1 MVLAR
6 LADAPNCGEFPARH
20 LKIFYFFIPNTM
32 TLLFDEQPRPDAAGE
47 LILISLREITQTGQ
61 LAINFR

>member
-1 MVLAR
+1 
-6 LADAPNCGEFPARH
+6 
-20 LKIFYFFIPNTM
+20 M
-32 TLLFDEQPRPDAAGE
+32 TLLIDEYQRPDAAGE